1 MSAWF
6 GLGVLDVDLTEGCG
20 AALSAPAAKTA
31 SSKFRIINKD
41 RSTLYIWRLAES
53 NGYEVACGDGKN
65 APPPVLGLLQCLS
78 ARRWVSGEPARSDV
92 RIDIPPGCILRP
104 AP

>member
-6 GLGVLDVDLTEGCG
+6 GLGVLAVDFSAGCG

-41 RSTLYIWRLAES
+41 RSTLYIWRQPES
-53 NGYEVACGDGKN
+53 NGYEAGCGNGKN
-65 APPPVLGLLQCLS
+65 GSAPVSQRLS

-92 RIDIPPGCILRP
+92 ADRITGHSVEIR
-104 AP
+104 AEA